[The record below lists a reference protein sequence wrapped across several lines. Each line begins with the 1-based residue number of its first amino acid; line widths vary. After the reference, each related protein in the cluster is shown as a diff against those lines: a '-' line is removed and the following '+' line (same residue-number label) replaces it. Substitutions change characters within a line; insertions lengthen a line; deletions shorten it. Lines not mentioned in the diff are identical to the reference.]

1 MAVDLSSGANATMT
15 ATDDEPR
22 RGVNIAMRMM
32 EPNEILEYIDEKPR
46 SAHIATVRADGGPH
60 VSVIWVIRDGD
71 EMVFTTW
78 ATSVKGR
85 NMARTGRAA
94 ISIDDPADSSYVA
107 IEGTVTI
114 DVDPDLARWW
124 ATRLGGKYMG
134 TDRAE
139 EFGQQNGVPGEVTCR
154 LRPTRM
160 SGARGITD

>member
-1 MAVDLSSGANATMT
+1 MATDACSGANATML
-15 ATDDEPR
+15 AAIEELI
-22 RGVNIAMRMM
+22 RGVMFVMRTM
-32 EPNEILEYIDEKPR
+32 EPAEIMAYIDEKPR

-60 VSVIWVIRDGD
+60 VSVIWVIGDGD
-71 EMVFTTW
+71 EIVFTTW

-94 ISIDDPADSSYVA
+94 ISIDDPTDSSYIT

-114 DVDPDLARWW
+114 DADPDLVRTW

-134 TDRAE
+134 PDRAD
-139 EFGQQNGVPGEVTCR
+139 EFGQRNGIPGEVTCR